1 MLMFDDPLSKAVV
14 QLRMQMQSP
23 GSALHLQYYQLRFK
37 NNEIL
42 KIILT

>member
-1 MLMFDDPLSKAVV
+1 MFDDPLSKAVV
-14 QLRMQMQSP
+14 QMQMQMQSP
-23 GSALHLQYYQLRFK
+23 GSALHLQSYQLRFK